1 MPVYNGGA
9 LIRRSLQPLL
19 DMYRRGELVEVIVV
33 DDSSSDDTMTIAA
46 EMGARVIPSGG
57 RLGPGGARN
66 VAVTQ
71 AHGEILWFVDA
82 DVVVHEDAALQV
94 QRALSEPGV
103 TAVFGSYDDQPTAKN
118 FLSQYKNLV
127 HHYYHHRGRRE
138 ASTFWSG
145 CGAVRKEA
153 FLAVGGFD
161 VVRYTRPT
169 IEDIELG
176 YRLRA
181 AGGRIL
187 LWPALQGTHL
197 KEWRFLNL
205 IYTEVFCRAIPWSR
219 LMLSGT
225 GLVDDLNVGTAER
238 LRAVLAGLFLLCIPA
253 TLLPGV
259 PIWIPLAML
268 LAVAL
273 LNGKLV
279 CLFYRRKG
287 PLFALG
293 GLLFHQVYY
302 LYSGAAFAW
311 CWLENRISKLTRPA

>member
-1 MPVYNGGA
+1 
-9 LIRRSLQPLL
+9 
-19 DMYRRGELVEVIVV
+19 
-33 DDSSSDDTMTIAA
+33 
-46 EMGARVIPSGG
+46 
-57 RLGPGGARN
+57 
-66 VAVTQ
+66 
-71 AHGEILWFVDA
+71 
-82 DVVVHEDAALQV
+82 
-94 QRALSEPGV
+94 
-103 TAVFGSYDDQPTAKN
+103 
-118 FLSQYKNLV
+118 
-127 HHYYHHRGRRE
+127 
-138 ASTFWSG
+138 
-145 CGAVRKEA
+145 
-153 FLAVGGFD
+153 
-161 VVRYTRPT
+161 
-169 IEDIELG
+169 
-176 YRLRA
+176 
-181 AGGRIL
+181 
-187 LWPALQGTHL
+187 
-197 KEWRFLNL
+197 
-205 IYTEVFCRAIPWSR
+205 
-219 LMLSGT
+219 MLSGT